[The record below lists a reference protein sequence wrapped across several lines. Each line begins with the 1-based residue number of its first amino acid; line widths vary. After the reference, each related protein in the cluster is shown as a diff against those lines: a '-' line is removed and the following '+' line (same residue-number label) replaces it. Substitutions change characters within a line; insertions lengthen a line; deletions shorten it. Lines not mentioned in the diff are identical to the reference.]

1 MVFIKQIG
9 QLYAVMRY
17 ILYILL
23 LFAFPCSAQ
32 ITRTHNYLQSGG
44 AGNLNLTV
52 MSNVN
57 TANSN
62 LIVIGIT
69 SYMGGT
75 APVLTSSTGET
86 IALAASVD
94 GVVGTGVRGRIYY
107 IYGSNVGSATHSFTV
122 TTTGGGFSSIYVA
135 TYTGSL
141 YTSAPLDQA
150 NTGTSVG
157 GSATAAI
164 TPTQN
169 GELIFSLV
177 CGNSNNA
184 APTAAGSPLTILNS
198 QAFISG
204 GSFLGADADYIQPTA
219 ASVTASYTYV
229 ATNSVIAVASFKS
242 APSGNTS
249 NGFFQLLNR

>member
-1 MVFIKQIG
+1 
-9 QLYAVMRY
+9 MRY
-17 ILYILL
+17 IIFLLCL
-23 LFAFPCSAQ
+23 LFAVPSSAV
-32 ITRTHNYLQSGG
+32 ITRTNNYLQSGTS
-44 AGNLNLTV
+44 ANTNRTV
-52 MSNVN
+52 LSSVN
-57 TANSN
+57 TAGST
-62 LIVIGIT
+62 LIIIGVT

-75 APVLTSSTGET
+75 APVLTTSTGET
-86 IALAASVD
+86 INTAASVD
-94 GVVGTGVRGRIYY
+94 GVAGSGVRARIYY
-107 IYGSNVGSATHSFTV
+107 ISGASVGSATHSFTV
-122 TTTGGGFSSIYVA
+122 NTTGGGFSSIYVA

-141 YTSAPLDQA
+141 TTATPLDQN

-204 GSFLGADADYIQPTA
+204 GSFLGADADYIQTTA

-229 ATNSVIAVASFKS
+229 ATNSVIAVASFKA
-242 APSGNTS
+242 APSSSTS
-249 NGFFQLLNR
+249 NGFFRLIQK